1 MPFLRGS
8 ASPSPEGTEAR
19 SEASFHYQTQNAV
32 VDDDT
37 YAEFPLPGST
47 EKPLSE
53 QLEPVAVVGM
63 GCRLPGDVKSA
74 SDFWELMMSK
84 GTGQTPKVP
93 KSRFNIDAHIHEN
106 NDRPGSFNVLGGYF
120 LNESLEQ
127 FDPSCFNITPIE
139 AMWMDPQQRKLLEV
153 VYEAFESAG
162 VTLDTVSGSKTAVFA
177 ASFTA
182 DFQQMAFK
190 EPAFRHSLAATGVDP
205 GILSNRISHVF
216 NLKGPSIVVNTACSS
231 SVYALHNACNAIR
244 NKECVAAV
252 VGGVNLVMTVDQHMN
267 TAKLGVLSPT
277 STCHTFD
284 ASADGYGR
292 AEAVGA
298 VYLKLLSDAVRD
310 GDPIRAV
317 IRSSA
322 TNNNGKVPAVG
333 ITHPN
338 RDGQAE
344 VISHAYYRGGNL
356 DPRMTGFFEC
366 HGTGTAVGDP
376 LEVNAVS
383 IAMNQQRTS
392 SQDPLMIGAVKTNIG
407 HSEAASGLSALI
419 KAVLSVER
427 GIIPPTRGVVNPSPA
442 IKWKEWMVTV
452 PTEPTPFPDLPLKRF
467 SINSFGYGGTN
478 AHVVVESAD
487 ALLTRKQTYKYL
499 SGERRAIKS
508 PRGAF
513 NRSRPYLFVFSA
525 HDKSALER
533 NFTAHSTVAKSY
545 DFLDL
550 AYTLGNRRTV
560 FPTRGFTVAK
570 QESLLDGKLN
580 DLVVGSKKKIPVI
593 GFIFTGQGAQYA
605 RMGAELMRYYPSFL
619 RSIRTLDYTLG
630 ELPHVPE
637 WTLED
642 MLLEHP
648 DTSRVNEAEYS
659 QPLTTA
665 VQIALVQLL
674 RTWGVHPTVTC
685 GHSSGEIAASYA
697 AGLISASEA
706 ITLAYYRGYAVRDIN
721 TGGCMMAV
729 GLGADAVQP
738 YLSGY
743 EGKIVIACHNSPA
756 GVTLSGD
763 ESAITELQ
771 QTLVA
776 EKVFARRVK
785 TNGKAYHS
793 PHMAPASAR
802 YENHVRQA
810 KSSLVPFDMPLSTDA
825 KMVSS
830 VVNAV
835 IPAGT
840 PLDET
845 YFSRNLRQPVLF
857 NQAIQTILTNSEFS
871 DVNLLIE
878 VGPHGALGGPVRQI
892 KQELEASHL
901 DYLPTM
907 VRGQDSAM
915 QMLKLAGELFLRDY
929 PLDIDRVTSI
939 EETTSAGKVVC
950 RRGDLVV
957 DLPPYQ
963 WGKKSYWA
971 EARHSVEHRQPKYPR
986 HDVLGSLIP
995 GASLAEPTWRNFLRI
1010 RDLPWLK
1017 DHSLG
1022 GEAVFPAAAY
1032 FSMAMEA
1039 VTQITELHDPD
1050 IEVNSYVLRDISI
1063 KKALVT
1069 PEDDTG
1075 IEVLMNMRPATFSG
1089 DGSWWEFNVSS
1100 INQEG
1105 ITTDHMTGSISANM
1119 KTQRPAPRPRVN
1131 LNQQASGKEWNQ
1143 ALRSVGFDYGPV
1155 FADMTD
1161 IGFNGRDY
1169 ICTCKTQVKQRS
1181 GNVVGE
1187 SRHVLHP
1194 GTVDSC
1200 LQLMIASIY
1209 AGRTKAMAAA
1219 IAPIQVDEVC
1229 IWKPTE
1235 EQIGD
1240 GFATAWVDD
1249 RGIRS
1254 FVCGNELVSNNGEV
1268 LMQMSNM
1275 RGTLYEAA
1283 VPQSSS
1289 GALKPMPYSETIWKE
1304 DLESLTKIESAE
1316 ALAELATFKSPGIK
1330 VLDIGGKHA
1339 VTLLQTVPELNYT
1352 AISESSAPD
1361 ALIEKYPS
1369 AEWRVVDL
1377 QKELT
1382 EQGLVKGSFDVTLSE
1397 PDFVPAIKN
1406 LILDDGNLFI
1416 ARGDS
1421 FELCDEPKV
1430 ERSNHDVTEIQILYR
1445 QVEASLLSEIQRSLA
1460 DLGYKSAPVSLKY
1473 LENVQPHVVLLDLDE
1488 PILFDL
1494 SEHEFNVIKKVSN
1507 EAKTLLWASAG
1518 GLLNGKRPAAGMIAG
1533 LVRSIR
1539 AERATI
1545 NIVTIDFDLETTS
1558 VDQAVKFVAE
1568 KSQQQIEDGASV
1580 EHEYCVSDD
1589 KLYISRLLPN
1599 NALNREQTIE
1609 ELPYD
1614 AEMNISGTVQNGKV
1628 LFEQQASLPELSPDS
1643 VEIRVAVTGLS
1654 KEGVLAV
1661 HGTDIST
1668 TLNHEFGGTVER
1680 IGSSVTDF
1688 AVGDRVIGLG
1698 SGRFGNRQVISQN
1711 LAQKLLPGESL
1722 TEVVSLPLAYITA
1735 LYGLRLLA
1743 SLKKGETLLILEGSG
1758 FGGAAAIGVALTLGA
1773 IPYVVASTEEQAS
1786 TIIEKYGLAQHQV
1799 LSSASQVEAMLATP
1813 HRTSKIDVVFSS
1825 GTTSESSAR
1834 EAWRYISRFGRFI
1847 ECGKKLVLKRGSRD
1861 PVPFYRGASYF
1872 SFDVVELCEHKPAL
1886 VSHLLDEAIDLYRKH
1901 EIAPLGPLNIVNI
1914 SDLNKAI
1921 LRFDDEIGSGK
1932 TVISYE
1938 PSETP
1943 LTILPSLKTTA
1954 LDAAATYLLV
1964 GCLGGLGR
1972 SLTAWMMEKGA
1983 RNFSFLSRSGADAPA
1998 AARLISDL
2006 ETAGARVDVVR
2017 GDVSVQADVKRAVA
2031 AIPSD
2036 RPLRGVI
2043 QAAMVL
2049 RDGIFQNMSFQDWVT
2064 STKPKVHGT
2073 ANLQAVLGDMPLD
2086 FFLMTSSVSGTLGT
2100 PGQANYAAG
2109 NAFLDALAHHRRAR
2123 GQNAC
2128 AAVVPMV
2135 LGVGVVAEST
2145 DLENALTRKG
2155 MYGIDEEHLLR
2166 SFDVAIREQ
2175 QHPDGIHQL
2184 VIGLDPTLLSRA
2196 INNAEQGHV
2205 DAFWMS
2211 DKRFRALVHKIEA
2224 VNGGVGV
2231 GSGSSALGSMLAA
2244 ATADE
2249 AVKLARD
2256 EIVSKLSRMLLLDL
2270 EVFEGDS
2277 GSIASYGID
2286 SMIGAE
2292 LRNWL
2297 FKEFALE
2304 IPFQQLL
2311 GPTLTAIKLARQLCV
2326 NHGILQE

>member
-19 SEASFHYQTQNAV
+19 SEASFHYRTQNAV

-37 YAEFPLPGST
+37 YAEFSLPGST

-93 KSRFNIDAHIHEN
+93 ESRFKIDAHIHEN

-153 VYEAFESAG
+153 VYESFESAG

-277 STCHTFD
+277 STC
-284 ASADGYGR
+284 R
-292 AEAVGA
+292 
-298 VYLKLLSDAVRD
+298 
-310 GDPIRAV
+310 
-317 IRSSA
+317 
-322 TNNNGKVPAVG
+322 
-333 ITHPN
+333 
-338 RDGQAE
+338 
-344 VISHAYYRGGNL
+344 
-356 DPRMTGFFEC
+356 
-366 HGTGTAVGDP
+366 TAVGDP

-383 IAMNQQRTS
+383 MAMNQQRTS
-392 SQDPLMIGAVKTNIG
+392 NQDPLMIGAVKTSIG

-499 SGERRAIKS
+499 SGERRAVKS

-560 FPTRGFTVAK
+560 FPTRGFT
-570 QESLLDGKLN
+570 
-580 DLVVGSKKKIPVI
+580 
-593 GFIFTGQGAQYA
+593 
-605 RMGAELMRYYPSFL
+605 
-619 RSIRTLDYTLG
+619 
-630 ELPHVPE
+630 
-637 WTLED
+637 
-642 MLLEHP
+642 
-648 DTSRVNEAEYS
+648 
-659 QPLTTA
+659 
-665 VQIALVQLL
+665 
-674 RTWGVHPTVTC
+674 
-685 GHSSGEIAASYA
+685 
-697 AGLISASEA
+697 
-706 ITLAYYRGYAVRDIN
+706 
-721 TGGCMMAV
+721 
-729 GLGADAVQP
+729 
-738 YLSGY
+738 
-743 EGKIVIACHNSPA
+743 
-756 GVTLSGD
+756 
-763 ESAITELQ
+763 
-771 QTLVA
+771 
-776 EKVFARRVK
+776 
-785 TNGKAYHS
+785 
-793 PHMAPASAR
+793 
-802 YENHVRQA
+802 
-810 KSSLVPFDMPLSTDA
+810 SSLVPFDMPLSTDA

-830 VVNAV
+830 VVNAT
-835 IPAGT
+835 IPSGT
-840 PLDET
+840 LLDET

-857 NQAIQTILTNSEFS
+857 NQAIQTILTKSEFS

-892 KQELEASHL
+892 KQELEAAHL

-1050 IEVNSYVLRDISI
+1050 MEVNSYVLRDISI

-1119 KTQRPAPRPRVN
+1119 KTQRPAPRARIS
-1131 LNQQASGKEWNQ
+1131 LSQQASGKEWNQ

-1155 FADMTD
+1155 FADMAD

-1169 ICTCKTQVKQRS
+1169 IW
-1181 GNVVGE
+1181 E

-1200 LQLMIASIY
+1200 LQLMITSIY

-1289 GALKPMPYSETIWKE
+1289 TALKPMPYSETVWKE
-1304 DLESLTKIESAE
+1304 DLESLIKIESAE
-1316 ALAELATFKSPGIK
+1316 TLAELATFKNPGIK
-1330 VLDIGGKHA
+1330 VLDVGGKHA
-1339 VTLLQTVPELNYT
+1339 VTLLQTSPELNYT
-1352 AISESSAPD
+1352 AISENPAPEG
-1361 ALIEKYPS
+1361 LIEKYPS
-1369 AEWRVVDL
+1369 AEWKLVDM
-1377 QKELT
+1377 QKDLA

-1397 PDFVPAIKN
+1397 PNSVSAIKN
-1406 LILDDGNLFI
+1406 LMTDDGSLFI
-1416 ARGDS
+1416 ARGKN
-1421 FELCDEPKV
+1421 FELSVSPEV
-1430 ERSNHDVTEIQILYR
+1430 ESSNEDVIEVQILYR
-1445 QVEASLLSEIQRSLA
+1445 QVEASLLSEVKRSLA
-1460 DLGYKSAPVSLKY
+1460 DRGYKATPISLKS
-1473 LENVQPHVVLLDLDE
+1473 LDTVQPHVVLLDLDE
-1488 PILFDL
+1488 PILFGL
-1494 SEHEFNVIKKVSN
+1494 SEHEFNMIKKVSN

-1558 VDQAVKFVAE
+1558 IDQAVKFVAQ
-1568 KSQQQIEDGASV
+1568 KSQHQIEDGASV

-1614 AEMNISGTVQNGKV
+1614 PEMHIGGTVQNGKV
-1628 LFEQQASLPELSPDS
+1628 LFEQQVSRPELSPDS
-1643 VEIRVAVTGLS
+1643 VEIRVSVTGLS

-1668 TLNHEFGGTVER
+1668 TLNHEVGGTVER
-1680 IGSSVTDF
+1680 IGSSVKNF

-1698 SGRFGNRQVISQN
+1698 SGRFGNRQVISKN
-1711 LAQKLLPGESL
+1711 LVQKLLPGESL
-1722 TEVVSLPLAYITA
+1722 AEVVSLPLAYITA
-1735 LYGLRLLA
+1735 LHGLESLA
-1743 SLKKGETLLILEGSG
+1743 SLKKGETLLILEGTG
-1758 FGGAAAIGVALTLGA
+1758 FGGAAAIEVALTLGA

-1813 HRTSKIDVVFSS
+1813 HRTSKVDVVFSS
-1825 GTTSESSAR
+1825 GMTPESSAR
-1834 EAWRYISRFGRFI
+1834 EAWRYISRFGRYI

-1872 SFDVVELCEHKPAL
+1872 SFDVVELYEHKPSL
-1886 VSHLLDEAIDLYRKH
+1886 VSHLLHGAIDLYRKSK
-1901 EIAPLGPLNIVNI
+1901 ISPLGPLNVVNI

-1921 LRFDDEIGSGK
+1921 SRFDDGIGSGK
-1932 TVISYE
+1932 TLISYE

-1943 LTILPSLKTTA
+1943 LVILPSLKTTT

-1972 SLTAWMMEKGA
+1972 SLTAWMMEKDA
-1983 RNFSFLSRSGADAPA
+1983 RNFCFLSRSGADAPA
-1998 AARLISDL
+1998 AARLITDL
-2006 ETAGARVDVVR
+2006 ETAGAHVDVVR
-2017 GDVSVQADVKRAVA
+2017 GDVSVQADVRRAVA

-2049 RDGIFQNMSFQDWVT
+2049 RDGMFQNMTFQDWVT

-2109 NAFLDALAHHRRAR
+2109 NAFLDALAHYRRAR

-2145 DLENALTRKG
+2145 DLEDALTRKG

-2166 SFDVAIREQ
+2166 SFDIAIREQ
-2175 QHPDGIHQL
+2175 QRPDGIHQL

-2205 DAFWMS
+2205 DPFWMA
-2211 DKRFRALVHKIEA
+2211 DKRFRSLVHNIEA

-2231 GSGSSALGSMLAA
+2231 GSGSSALGSMLSA
-2244 ATADE
+2244 ATPDE
-2249 AVKLARD
+2249 AIKLARD
-2256 EIVSKLSRMLLLDL
+2256 EIVGKLSRMLLLDL
-2270 EVFEGDS
+2270 EVFDGDS

-2311 GPTLTAIKLARQLCV
+2311 GPTLTTIKLARQLCV
-2326 NHGILQE
+2326 NHGILEE